1 MMDILYICVSYI
13 KIMNKWNN
21 HMQRLK
27 FICIEDDIEFS
38 EKLKQ
43 IVIQYFHYTNFLV
56 TVSVHHDYTSIFGFR

>member
-1 MMDILYICVSYI
+1 
-13 KIMNKWNN
+13 
-21 HMQRLK
+21 MQRLK

-56 TVSVHHDYTSIFGFR
+56 TVGVHHDYNSIFGFR